1 MPPPLTMFCR
11 ATLDK
16 AEPNPDPAG
25 QMPWALPSVDMVTME
40 LRPMLDQTTVLLV
53 LPPLSTLVKNLV
65 WTLVPSGHQG

>member
-1 MPPPLTMFCR
+1 MFCR

-25 QMPWALPSVDMVTME
+25 QMPWALPSVDVEATG
-40 LRPMLDQTTVLLV
+40 LRPMLAQPPVLPV
-53 LPPLSTLVKNLV
+53 LPPLSILVKILV